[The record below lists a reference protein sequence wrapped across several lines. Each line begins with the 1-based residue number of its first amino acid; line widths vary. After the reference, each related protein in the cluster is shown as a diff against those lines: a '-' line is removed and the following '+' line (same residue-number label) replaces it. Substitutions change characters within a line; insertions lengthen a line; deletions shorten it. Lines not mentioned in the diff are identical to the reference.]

1 MGSISSGYT
10 SMIQSR
16 AIVCDRE
23 RVLAR
28 LQNRGPCAQARSSNS
43 RPPVSSVL
51 EKEASTACNNYFG
64 KKAVSSGAHTLSI
77 QTKLLNSVPCNISAS
92 PTCSKYLRNF
102 PPPCPVITPKT
113 PMVISVSNCQPSRFF

>member
-77 QTKLLNSVPCNISAS
+77 QTKLLNSVP
-92 PTCSKYLRNF
+92 
-102 PPPCPVITPKT
+102 PPCPVITPKN
-113 PMVISVSNCQPSRFF
+113 PMVISVSNCPPSRFF

>member
-10 SMIQSR
+10 SMLQSS

-28 LQNRGPCAQARSSNS
+28 LQNRGPCAQARSSNL

-51 EKEASTACNNYFG
+51 EKEASILCNTYFG
-64 KKAVSSGAHTLSI
+64 NKAKSSGAHTLSI
-77 QTKLLNSVPCNISAS
+77 QTKLLNGGSCNISAS
-92 PTCSKYLRNF
+92 PSCSKYVRNF
-102 PPPCPVITPKT
+102 PPPCPVITPKN